1 MWDTEGELWCRLY
14 AQLGRC
20 LLTGCCRRD
29 GRVLVV
35 RIPAISSFTLALAF
49 ATLVGTKVTLAGP
62 IALVTPEEVR
72 AESQARI
79 KAPPRMR
86 SFPVPGAPKIHV
98 LQPVISGASLQ
109 NPIRIELQFSSA
121 SDADIDPG
129 SFRAYYGFL
138 RIDLTERILQN
149 VRVAKSGLK
158 IENAEI
164 PPGSHRLFLR
174 IADSKERAT
183 ETEVRFVVK

>member
-1 MWDTEGELWCRLY
+1 M
-14 AQLGRC
+14 
-20 LLTGCCRRD
+20 
-29 GRVLVV
+29 

-49 ATLVGTKVTLAGP
+49 ATLFGTKAALAGP
-62 IALVTPEEVR
+62 IALVTAEEVR
-72 AESQARI
+72 AESLARFE
-79 KAPPRMR
+79 APPRMR
-86 SFPVPGAPKIHV
+86 SFPEPGAPKIDV
-98 LQPVISGASLQ
+98 LQPVISRASLQ

-121 SDADIDPG
+121 SDAEIDPG